1 MKALSEK
8 DLQNYLDEHHIEAKI
23 LMMREPTPTVA
34 EAARA
39 LKIEEDQVLKSLVFK
54 TPSGPVLVIAN
65 GCRRIDYKLLANHL
79 GVGRRKVKFCPSELV
94 AETTGFVVGSMPP
107 FGHIVPMRTLVDT
120 RVTDL
125 DLVYAGG
132 GAVDAM
138 LELTTTT
145 LLKHSQAEILDL
157 SCP

>member
-1 MKALSEK
+1 MWQGTSDVCHVWRHIMKVLSEK

-65 GCRRIDYKLLANHL
+65 GCRRID
-79 GVGRRKVKFCPSELV
+79 
-94 AETTGFVVGSMPP
+94 
-107 FGHIVPMRTLVDT
+107 
-120 RVTDL
+120 
-125 DLVYAGG
+125 
-132 GAVDAM
+132 
-138 LELTTTT
+138 
-145 LLKHSQAEILDL
+145 
-157 SCP
+157 